1 MRNPFLSYVITC
13 FFILNFFFLS
23 SCGLDVYYV
32 MPSPVDYQVYQHQAQ
47 YSNTDFAENY
57 FLFNTYESDFDN
69 EGGLQFQGTEVYY
82 KIYSN
87 SSTMLSQVEALQS
100 LASNDSSSTTAINR
114 MTTTYSF
121 QPLKALSYSENT
133 LIPYTGTNR
142 SIKIRLT
149 DYLDMDDFSSKII
162 IYKEIVPEND
172 NENLEEKIEKILQPV
187 RNVSERSTFNF
198 GRTGVSDKVP
208 KSEDEDVN
216 YTSMSDGNK
225 WYVAMFS
232 VAVGMDILLTPY
244 YSNILYL
251 GSVTIDADSKDN

>member
-32 MPSPVDYQVYQHQAQ
+32 MPSPVDDYQHQAQ

-57 FLFNTYESDFDN
+57 FEFNTYETDFDN

-100 LASNDSSSTTAINR
+100 LASSDSSSTAAANR
-114 MTTTYSF
+114 MITTNSY
-121 QPLKALSYSENT
+121 QPLKALSYSQDT
-133 LIPYTGTNR
+133 LIPYTGSNKKV
-142 SIKIRLT
+142 KIRLT
-149 DYLDMDDFSSKII
+149 DYLDMDEFSSKITI
-162 IYKEIVPEND
+162 SKSTISD
-172 NENLEEKIEKILQPV
+172 EKTDTVLTPV
-187 RNVSERSTFNF
+187 RNLAERSTFNF

-225 WYVAMFS
+225 WYVAMFA
-232 VAVGMDILLTPY
+232 VAVGMDNLLTPY